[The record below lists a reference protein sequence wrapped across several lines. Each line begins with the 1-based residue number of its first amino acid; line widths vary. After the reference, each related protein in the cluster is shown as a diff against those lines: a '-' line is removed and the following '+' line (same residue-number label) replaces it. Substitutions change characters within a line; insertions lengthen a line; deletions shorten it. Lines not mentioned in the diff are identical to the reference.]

1 MSSTES
7 PEFLAARASVQ
18 ERLASSGAD
27 SPAAPSESRK
37 ETTATAVVPEGAL
50 PSHLPD
56 PAPAAV
62 PDPAPAA
69 PAFPAAGPA
78 SAQNGGGS
86 TLTVIPSDQALERW
100 GSGGGV
106 QWLAEY
112 ERMARLVAGTVTLP
126 DALKSPRDILAV
138 ALTGRELGL
147 GFMEATRLIQI
158 IKGRPALAA
167 ELKVRKAIEAGHE
180 IRVLEES
187 AEEVTATCATHNAS
201 ASFSMADAKKA
212 GLLKPDSGWEKY
224 ASDMMWARAAT
235 RLIRR
240 HCPEVTGAGLRSIEE
255 LSDAPIEVSA

>member
-1 MSSTES
+1 VDT
-7 PEFLAARASVQ
+7 
-18 ERLASSGAD
+18 
-27 SPAAPSESRK
+27 PAAS
-37 ETTATAVVPEGAL
+37 G
-50 PSHLPD
+50 
-56 PAPAAV
+56 PAAV
-62 PDPAPAA
+62 EVPVTAPIAPAPLLA
-69 PAFPAAGPA
+69 PPAIGPEQP
-78 SAQNGGGS
+78 SHGS
-86 TLTVIPSDQALERW
+86 GSSLEVIPSNEPLEKW
-100 GSGGGV
+100 GSGGGS

-112 ERMARLVAGTVTLP
+112 ERMARLIAGTVTLP

-187 AEEVTATCATHNAS
+187 AEEITATCATHNAS

-212 GLLKPDSGWEKY
+212 GLLKQDSGWDKY

-240 HCPEVTGAGLRSIEE
+240 HCPEVVGAGLRSVEE
-255 LSDAPIEVSA
+255 LSDAVPA